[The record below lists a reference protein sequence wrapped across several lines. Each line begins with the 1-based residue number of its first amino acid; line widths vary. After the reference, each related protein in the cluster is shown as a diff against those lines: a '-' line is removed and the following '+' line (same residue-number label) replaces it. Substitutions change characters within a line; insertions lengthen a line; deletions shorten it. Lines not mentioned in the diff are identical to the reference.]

1 MAELSQHNVTSVKL
15 QPTAELTTDGGAVF
29 YTRNVVIEHDDG
41 EDITVKLFSDNAHAL
56 CVPID
61 PEAATLD
68 VLLNA
73 RVNEVEHT
81 LHLAYQSIEALK
93 DRNTELVD
101 KLMARSERND
111 GLRKDRDYWKSKYE
125 DMAGEIIE

>member
-15 QPTAELTTDGGAVF
+15 QPTAELTTDGGTVF

-61 PEAATLD
+61 PESPTIGKVIELERTAHIQG
-68 VLLNA
+68 NA
-73 RVNEVEHT
+73 
-81 LHLAYQSIEALK
+81 IEALK

-101 KLMARSERND
+101 KLMVRSERND